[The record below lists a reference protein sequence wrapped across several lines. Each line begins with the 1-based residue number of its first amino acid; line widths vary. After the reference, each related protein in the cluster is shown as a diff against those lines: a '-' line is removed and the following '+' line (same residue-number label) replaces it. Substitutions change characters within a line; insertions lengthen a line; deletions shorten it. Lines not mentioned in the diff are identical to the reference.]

1 MHTRTRGRNDA
12 VRGGR
17 LAAMLPT
24 PDEIRREAR
33 HAAGAVLLLLA
44 LVSAFAA
51 GRSCGLGTAED
62 RELAPR
68 WR

>member
-1 MHTRTRGRNDA
+1 MHAGARGRN
-12 VRGGR
+12 VGERGWY
-17 LAAMLPT
+17 AARMLPT
-24 PDEIRREAR
+24 PDEVRREAR
-33 HAAGAVLLLLA
+33 HAAGVVLLLLA

-62 RELAPR
+62 REFAPR